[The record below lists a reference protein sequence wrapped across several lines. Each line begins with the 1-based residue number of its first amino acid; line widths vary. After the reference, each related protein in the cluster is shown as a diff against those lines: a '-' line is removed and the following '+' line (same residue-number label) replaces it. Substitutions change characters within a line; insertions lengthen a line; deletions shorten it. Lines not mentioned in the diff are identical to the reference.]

1 MTLSVYPAGVFQANC
16 YIIGD
21 EKSGLGVIIDPGG
34 DAEGILRQCESMK
47 LDIKFIIL
55 THGHGDHVG
64 AVHDI
69 KAATDA
75 KILMN
80 KSDEYLVMGG
90 NKALMPILSG
100 TKQFEVDEYINEGDI
115 LEAGKLKISVIKT
128 PGHTP
133 GGVTLK
139 IDDTLFTGDTLFKGS
154 IGRTDFEF
162 GSYEEIIDSINNKL
176 MVYNDN
182 TKVYPGHGPSTTIG
196 YERKF
201 NPFIN
206 S

>member
-21 EKSGLGVIIDPGG
+21 EKTGLGVIVDPGG
-34 DAEGILRQCESMK
+34 DAEGILRQCESMG
-47 LDIKFIIL
+47 LDIKYIIL

-69 KAATDA
+69 KAATGA

-90 NKALMPILSG
+90 NKTLMPILSG
-100 TKQFEVDEYINEGDI
+100 TKQFEIDECINEGDI
-115 LEAGKLKISVIKT
+115 LEAGDLKISVIKT

-139 IDDTLFTGDTLFKGS
+139 IDDILITGDTLFKGS